1 MNIPSNLKYTKDDE
15 WIRLE
20 GEFGYIG
27 ITDYAQ
33 HELGDITFIDIDPDL
48 VGETLEAEEV
58 PASELDHDGTVKAW
72 EHANQ
77 LIDERRK
84 WLDEEH
90 DRQDKIHNI
99 CNEFAEKAEAF
110 VRDGGTFIAT
120 FLSGVVDKNVLVY
133 PGGFPGPFRKQIGRA
148 HV

>member
-58 PASELDHDGTVKAW
+58 FGAVEAVKTSAELMMPVAGEIVEVNETLA
-72 EHANQ
+72 
-77 LIDERRK
+77 
-84 WLDEEH
+84 DEENAKLVNS
-90 DRQDKIHNI
+90 DPYGEGWMLKIKVSNVADLD
-99 CNEFAEKAEAF
+99 NLLDAAAYEEK
-110 VRDGGTFIAT
+110 I
-120 FLSGVVDKNVLVY
+120 K
-133 PGGFPGPFRKQIGRA
+133 
-148 HV
+148 

>member
-33 HELGDITFIDIDPDL
+33 HELGQIIYADIDPDL

-58 PASELDHDGTVKAW
+58 FGAVEAVKTSAELMMPVAGEVVEVNENLA
-72 EHANQ
+72 
-77 LIDERRK
+77 
-84 WLDEEH
+84 DEENAKLVNT
-90 DRQDKIHNI
+90 DPYGEGWMLKIKVSNVADMD
-99 CNEFAEKAEAF
+99 NLLDAAAYEEK
-110 VRDGGTFIAT
+110 I
-120 FLSGVVDKNVLVY
+120 K
-133 PGGFPGPFRKQIGRA
+133 
-148 HV
+148 